1 MTRAIVAPGDRI
13 VVKVGTASLVG
24 PTGEPDPERISQ
36 LITGLLGARSEGSE
50 PILVSSGAIAAGL
63 GPLGLTK
70 RPTDIPSLQ
79 AAAAVGQGVLLGL
92 YKGLLAEHNVVA
104 AQLLL
109 TRYDFMQRQQY
120 LNARQTLDRL
130 LALGALPVVNEN
142 DTVAV
147 DEIRFGD
154 NDRLAALVAN
164 LANAKILLLLTDAKG
179 LHAADP
185 KRFPDAPVLD
195 EIERITPEIE
205 RSAGGR
211 GSELG
216 SGGMASKIAAAW
228 VATFSGVGVV
238 VADAREPD
246 VIARVMRGESVGTYF
261 HPHPTKASARRLWIA
276 FGQPP
281 KGEVVVDEGA
291 HQAVVGQKRSL
302 LPVGVVEVKGSFT
315 AGDTVDVSSG
325 ERGVFARGLVR
336 YASQEL
342 DVARGRSTSEL
353 ELGEVIHRD
362 QLVILEGVS

>member
-1 MTRAIVAPGDRI
+1 MTRAVVGNGDRI

-24 PTGEPDPERISQ
+24 PTGEPDADRISR
-36 LITGLLGARSEGSE
+36 LVDGLLEARSRGADA
-50 PILVSSGAIAAGL
+50 ILVSSGAIAAGL
-63 GPLGLTK
+63 GPLGMSR
-70 RPTDIPSLQ
+70 RPSDIPSLQ

-92 YKGLLAEHNVVA
+92 YKRFLADAGVVV

-120 LNARQTLDRL
+120 LNARNTLDRL

-142 DTVAV
+142 DTIAV

-154 NDRLAALVAN
+154 NDRLAALVGN
-164 LANAKILLLLTDAKG
+164 LSSAKILLLLTDAKG
-179 LHAADP
+179 VHAADP
-185 KRFPDAPVLD
+185 KRFPDAPLID

-211 GSELG
+211 GSELA

-228 VATFSGVGVV
+228 VATFSGVAVV
-238 VADAREPD
+238 IADASEPN
-246 VIARVMRGESVGTYF
+246 VITRVMQGESVGTYF
-261 HPHPTKASARRLWIA
+261 HPHATKASARRLWIA

-281 KGEVVVDEGA
+281 KGEVVVDDGA
-291 HQAVVGQKRSL
+291 HRAVVSAKRSL
-302 LPVGVVEVKGSFT
+302 LPVGVVGVKGAFA
-315 AGDTVDVSSG
+315 AGDTVDVSNLKG
-325 ERGVFARGLVR
+325 EIFARGLVR
-336 YASQEL
+336 YASHEL
-342 DVARGRSTSEL
+342 EVAQGHSTADL